1 MGSRRRST
9 LRVLGCALLITLQLA
24 YIKMAAADTILG
36 AEIANIERLLDA
48 ERYADADSKALLV
61 IEQAYQQNQV
71 PADDFLKLGV
81 LFLNASRFEV
91 SKVVFSA
98 ALERYTSTGALSK
111 MALTLL
117 HLAISERHLSNY
129 DSALTY
135 VHRAMSIA
143 QIERNDT
150 LKA

>member
-24 YIKMAAADTILG
+24 YIKMAVAENIVG

-48 ERYADADSKALLV
+48 ERYADADSKALLLL
-61 IEQAYQQNQV
+61 EQAYQQQKI
-71 PADDFLKLGV
+71 PADEFLSLGL

-98 ALERYTSTGALSK
+98 ALERYTAKGALSK

-117 HLAISERHLSNY
+117 LAWYFTLYTLHSEPLLASLLY
-129 DSALTY
+129 
-135 VHRAMSIA
+135 
-143 QIERNDT
+143 T
-150 LKA
+150 LHFTLYT